1 MAELLDIKN
10 IKEKLLKEMEI
21 LNMFFL
27 KEKPFIENSTDIN
40 NSNHILNES
49 LKQNITKD
57 SQNLSQYSQQRIYSP
72 PTQQSTN
79 QSSVHHQA
87 TNQSAVTTPTVSCSY
102 SQKSSV
108 IMSQGSDHPHIYHQN
123 QHEPHNQFDGKPTA
137 LPGLTPTVRYQA
149 SCNEKWRKMELIDME
164 NHR

>member
-57 SQNLSQYSQQRIYSP
+57 SQNLSQRIYSP

-87 TNQSAVTTPTVSCSY
+87 TNQSAITTPTVSCSY

-108 IMSQGSDHPHIYHQN
+108 IMFQGEWRDDIPFKNLNDDSDVIKMYSFNGQLSSSRHIFIFN
-123 QHEPHNQFDGKPTA
+123 
-137 LPGLTPTVRYQA
+137 
-149 SCNEKWRKMELIDME
+149 
-164 NHR
+164 